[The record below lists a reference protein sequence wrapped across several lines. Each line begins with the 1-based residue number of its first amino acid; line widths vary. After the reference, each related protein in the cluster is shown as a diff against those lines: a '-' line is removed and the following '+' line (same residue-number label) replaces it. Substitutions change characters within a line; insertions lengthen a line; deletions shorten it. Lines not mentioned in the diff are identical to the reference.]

1 MSVSSLAM
9 RPVALGLTL
18 LAVTGGHAAYEAS
31 AKTIT
36 VSVDGRP
43 QQIRAHVGTVGD
55 VLAAAHLTVGQHD
68 LLAPQKASTV
78 TDGSTIVLRRGREM
92 DLTVDGKVR
101 NVWVTA
107 MSVSEALDQI
117 GLRAPGAILSA
128 DRSRSIPLK
137 GFSLEIRT
145 RKTIQVLDAGRV
157 RKIGT
162 NALVVSELLK
172 QTHIVIRKQDRLSLP
187 ATSPVRNG
195 LVIRITRVDGR
206 HVGQELPVA
215 FMVVQRANA
224 TMYKGTSRLVRA
236 GQVGVLHR
244 NFSLTFVNG
253 VLRRRVLT
261 SARITERPIAEL
273 IDVGT
278 RDRPVAPRAVYY
290 TGGSG
295 SGGLNWGALAGCE
308 SGGNP
313 QAVSPGGDYR
323 GLYQF
328 SFATWYGVG
337 GSGDPINASASE
349 QTYRAQVLY
358 GRAGSSS
365 WPLCGRYL

>member
-1 MSVSSLAM
+1 M

-43 QQIRAHVGTVGD
+43 QQVRAHVDTVGD
-55 VLAAAHLTVGQHD
+55 VLAAANLTVGQHD

-92 DLTVDGKVR
+92 NLTVDGKVR

-107 MSVSEALDQI
+107 MSVSEALEQI

-128 DRSRSIPLK
+128 DRSRAIPLK

-157 RKIGT
+157 RKIVT
-162 NALVVSELLK
+162 NVLTVRELL
-172 QTHIVIRKQDRLSLP
+172 QQARIGVRRQDKLSLP

-206 HVGQELPVA
+206 RVGQDFPVA
-215 FMVVQRANA
+215 FAVVQRANS
-224 TMYKGTSRLVRA
+224 TMYSGTSSVVRA

-244 NFSLTFVNG
+244 TFALTFVNHK
-253 VLRRRVLT
+253 LRQRVLA
-261 SARITERPIAEL
+261 SEAITERPIAEV

-278 RDRPVAPRAVYY
+278 LARPVAPRIVSS
-290 TGGSG
+290 T
-295 SGGLNWGALAGCE
+295 GGLNWGALAGCE

-328 SFATWYGVG
+328 SLGTWAGVG
-337 GSGDPINASASE
+337 GSGDPIDASAGE
-349 QTYRAQVLY
+349 QTYRASILY
-358 GRAGSSS
+358 SRAGRSP
-365 WPLCGRYL
+365 WPVCGRYL

>member
-145 RKTIQVLDAGRV
+145 RKSIQVLDAGRV

-172 QTHIVIRKQDRLSLP
+172 QTHIVVRKQDRLSLP
-187 ATSPVRNG
+187 ASSPVRNG

-206 HVGQELPVA
+206 HAGQELPVA
-215 FMVVQRANA
+215 FAVVQRANA
-224 TMYKGTSRLVRA
+224 TMYQGTSRVVRA

-253 VLRRRVLT
+253 VLHRRVLT

-273 IDVGT
+273 VDVGT
-278 RDRPVAPRAVYY
+278 MNRPVAPRSV
-290 TGGSG
+290 SVSS

-328 SFATWYGVG
+328 SLSTWYGVG
-337 GSGDPINASASE
+337 GSGDPIDASSGE
-349 QTYRAQVLY
+349 QTYRASILY
-358 GRAGSSS
+358 SRTGRSS